1 MPTVLGVGPYRFY
14 FYASDRSEP
23 VHIHV
28 EGNGGSAKFWLEPVR
43 LQGSRGLAR
52 HELSRLAGI
61 VAEHQQ
67 EFARAWH
74 EYFKG

>member
-1 MPTVLGVGPYRFY
+1 MPTVVGIGPYRFY
-14 FYASDRSEP
+14 FYANDRSEA

-43 LQGSRGLAR
+43 LQESRGPAW
-52 HELSRLAGI
+52 HELSRLAGV

-67 EFARAWH
+67 EFARA
-74 EYFKG
+74 